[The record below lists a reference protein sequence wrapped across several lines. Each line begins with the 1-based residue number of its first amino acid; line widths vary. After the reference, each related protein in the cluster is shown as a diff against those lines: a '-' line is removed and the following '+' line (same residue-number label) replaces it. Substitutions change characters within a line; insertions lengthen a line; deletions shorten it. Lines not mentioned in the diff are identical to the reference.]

1 MILETFGSLIKEEQ
15 VKTVEHDIV
24 PNTLVLENL
33 DAFPGYYGA
42 HLPHDKVPDSF
53 FLVMTRKESTEKIL
67 RIAQDIRKH
76 SHIEFEGSPASIS
89 IFNNTYY
96 SIRLR
101 GLTDFSQ
108 LSVIQEYYRDAGI
121 SFAKRK
127 SVDDRAV
134 IHIRKVFRLE
144 NMTPVIYKGSE
155 QYMYFLKIDR
165 QLVWSHFKTITK
177 QLRNNIDISAFD
189 AALAVVYTSE
199 VIDLVRIYTRTLT
212 LEEMQRIHEKYI
224 ELIAKS

>member
-1 MILETFGSLIKEEQ
+1 MTLETFGSLIKEEH

-53 FLVMTRKESTEKIL
+53 FLVMTKKESTEKIL
-67 RIAQDIRKH
+67 RITYNIRKH
-76 SHIEFEGSPASIS
+76 SQIKFEGSPASICIS
-89 IFNNTYY
+89 NNTYY

-101 GLTDFSQ
+101 GLTDFAQ
-108 LSVIQEYYRDAGI
+108 LSVIQEFYRDAGMI
-121 SFAKRK
+121 FAKRK
-127 SVDDRAV
+127 NVDSRAV
-134 IHIRKVFRLE
+134 IQIKKVFRVE
-144 NMTPVIYKGSE
+144 NLTPDILKGSE
-155 QYMYFLKIDR
+155 PFMYYLKINQ
-165 QLVWSHFKTITK
+165 QLNWSHFKTITK

-189 AALAVVYTSE
+189 AALAVIYSSE
-199 VIDLVRIYTRTLT
+199 VLDLIRIYTKTLT
-212 LEEMQRIHEKYI
+212 TEELQRIHEKYN